1 METESMGIIEW
12 VLANKMLLVSLLTSI
27 IGTASIIVKITPSTK
42 DDAILG
48 KVKGFISKF
57 IALN

>member
-1 METESMGIIEW
+1 MSGIIDW
-12 VLANKMLLVSLLTSI
+12 VQSHNADLLLLVTSV
-27 IGTASIIVKITPSTK
+27 IGLASIIVKLTPTPK

-48 KVKGFISKF
+48 KIKKVISKF